1 MEAIK
6 NNQAPPVDHAP
17 HLLPWKS
24 ETDPKDYLA
33 ALKIRTSTLRNKA
46 QKFDFNTCKVDD
58 KKNLLPWPII

>member
-1 MEAIK
+1 LRRT
-6 NNQAPPVDHAP
+6 N
-17 HLLPWKS
+17 WKS